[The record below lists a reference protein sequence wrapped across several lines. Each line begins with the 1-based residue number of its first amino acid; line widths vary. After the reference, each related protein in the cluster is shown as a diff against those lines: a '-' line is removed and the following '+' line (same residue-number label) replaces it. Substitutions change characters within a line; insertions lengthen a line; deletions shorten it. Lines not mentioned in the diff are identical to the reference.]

1 MNNKK
6 INTITTDEHDH
17 AGCIEDAI
25 LKAELVCKNNNL
37 RFTKIRKK
45 VLQLIWSSHK
55 PIGAY
60 EILDSLRAEE
70 IKAEPPTV
78 YRALSFLI
86 DACLVHRLNS
96 LNAFVGCIDPENT
109 HQGQFF
115 ICQDCNN
122 VSEFNDREIS
132 DLVDLKMKVNGF
144 STTHQTL
151 EVMGHCNN
159 CK

>member
-1 MNNKK
+1 MSNKK
-6 INTITTDEHDH
+6 INIDKTCEHDH
-17 AGCIEDAI
+17 ARCIEDAV
-25 LKAELVCKNNNL
+25 LKAELVCKKNNL

-45 VLQLIWSSHK
+45 VLQLIWSNHK

-86 DACLVHRLNS
+86 DAHLVHRLDS
-96 LNAFVGCIDPENT
+96 LNAFVGCVDPEDA

-122 VSEFNDREIS
+122 VSEFNDHEIS
-132 DLVDLKMKVNGF
+132 DLVESKMKSNGF
-144 STTHQTL
+144 SVTHQIF
-151 EVMGHCNN
+151 EVTGHCNN
-159 CK
+159 CR

>member
-1 MNNKK
+1 MSNKK
-6 INTITTDEHDH
+6 INIARNGEHDH
-17 AGCIEDAI
+17 ASCIGDAI

-37 RFTKIRKK
+37 RFTKTRKK

-60 EILDSLRAEE
+60 EILDSLRAEK

-86 DACLVHRLNS
+86 DARLVHRLDS
-96 LNAFVGCIDPENT
+96 LNAFVGCVDPENI

-115 ICQDCNN
+115 ICQDCGN
-122 VSEFNDREIS
+122 VSEFNDHEIS
-132 DLVDLKMKVNGF
+132 DLVESMMKNNGF
-144 STTHQTL
+144 SATHQIL
-151 EVMGHCNN
+151 EVTGHCDN
-159 CK
+159 CR

>member
-1 MNNKK
+1 MSNKI
-6 INTITTDEHDH
+6 INIARNEEHDH
-17 AGCIEDAI
+17 ASCIEDAI
-25 LKAELVCKNNNL
+25 LKAELVCKNKNL

-60 EILDSLRAEE
+60 EILDSLRAAK

-86 DACLVHRLNS
+86 DARLVHRLDS
-96 LNAFVGCIDPENT
+96 LNAFVGCVDPENT

-115 ICQDCNN
+115 ICQDCSN
-122 VSEFNDREIS
+122 VSEFNDHEIS
-132 DLVDLKMKVNGF
+132 DLVESKMKNNGF
-144 STTHQTL
+144 SATHQIL
-151 EVMGHCNN
+151 EVTGHCNN
-159 CK
+159 CR

>member
-1 MNNKK
+1 M
-6 INTITTDEHDH
+6 
-17 AGCIEDAI
+17 
-25 LKAELVCKNNNL
+25 
-37 RFTKIRKK
+37 
-45 VLQLIWSSHK
+45 IWSSHK

-86 DACLVHRLNS
+86 DACLVHRLDS
-96 LNAFVGCIDPENT
+96 LNAFVGCVDPENT

-122 VSEFNDREIS
+122 VSEFNDDEIS
-132 DLVDLKMKVNGF
+132 DLVDLKMKGNGF
-144 STTHQTL
+144 SATHQTL

>member
-1 MNNKK
+1 MSNKI
-6 INTITTDEHDH
+6 INIARNEEHDH
-17 AGCIEDAI
+17 ASCIKDAI
-25 LKAELVCKNNNL
+25 LKAELVCKNKNL

-60 EILDSLRAEE
+60 EILDSLRAEK

-86 DACLVHRLNS
+86 DARLVHRLDS
-96 LNAFVGCIDPENT
+96 LNAFVGCVDPENT

-115 ICQDCNN
+115 ICQDCSN
-122 VSEFNDREIS
+122 VSEFNDHEIS
-132 DLVDLKMKVNGF
+132 DLVESKMKNNGF
-144 STTHQTL
+144 SATHQIL
-151 EVMGHCNN
+151 EVTGHCNN
-159 CK
+159 CR